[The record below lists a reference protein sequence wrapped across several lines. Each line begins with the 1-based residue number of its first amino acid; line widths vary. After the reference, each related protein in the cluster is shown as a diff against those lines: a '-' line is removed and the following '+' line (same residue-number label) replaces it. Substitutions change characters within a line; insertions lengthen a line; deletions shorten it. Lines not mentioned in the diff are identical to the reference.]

1 MASLAEKPT
10 SDEGIKFSVRDF
22 GNSIKWQAF
31 RLGQKADTISCIFH
45 FDRATRRF
53 VGGMRVPEGQSVP
66 DVKRLLTI
74 LLNGRDD
81 AGSASSDHQATP
93 SAPNRIE
100 TESSDRSAVME
111 AAATLCLIRQPT
123 SAVDSPKTNLLDEA
137 SHRAIHET
145 GAQSSVS
152 VNNQDDH
159 DDPGSPSTTGGQ
171 MATSEQQG
179 LSTVG
184 DAVQGSVSRRQQSG
198 SPHSEA
204 IIRRILK
211 ATNKSGRVRKVLSP
225 TDMKNLQIQRFLVHV
240 GRHIRQMKE
249 DGSRKGMP
257 NTGSAAA
264 TSATR
269 QMNQQ
274 VWNGAD
280 LAEVSQDPAS
290 TARSIRGF
298 EGRFKAPP
306 AADHSRRSL

>member
-10 SDEGIKFSVRDF
+10 SDEGIKTSVRDF
-22 GNSIKWQAF
+22 GNSIKWQAS
-31 RLGQKADTISCIFH
+31 RLGQKAVTISCFFH
-45 FDRATRRF
+45 YDRATRRF
-53 VGGMRVPEGQSVP
+53 MGGMRVPEGQSVP
-66 DVKRLLTI
+66 DVDRLSTI

-81 AGSASSDHQATP
+81 AESASSEHQATT
-93 SAPNRIE
+93 SAPNRAE
-100 TESSDRSAVME
+100 MASSDGSAETE
-111 AAATLCLIRQPT
+111 AAAALCLISQPT

-145 GAQSSVS
+145 GAQSNVS
-152 VNNQDDH
+152 VNNQV
-159 DDPGSPSTTGGQ
+159 DPGSPSTTGGQ
-171 MATSEQQG
+171 MATTEQQG

-184 DAVQGSVSRRQQSG
+184 DAVQGSVPRRQQSG

-204 IIRRILK
+204 ITRRILK

-225 TDMKNLQIQRFLVHV
+225 TDMKNLRIHHFLVHV
-240 GRHIRQMKE
+240 GKHMRLVKE
-249 DGSRKGMP
+249 DGYRKGMP

-274 VWNGAD
+274 LWNGAA

-290 TARSIRGF
+290 TARSIRG
-298 EGRFKAPP
+298 
-306 AADHSRRSL
+306 